1 MTSIALNERGR
12 ISARVSAAVQEKI
25 QDAADIMGATLNQFL
40 IQASL
45 ERADQVIERERLIT
59 LSKRD
64 AAMLSDLLDKPLA
77 PNKALTKALQLYKTK
92 IANGTLHTSAQPKPP
107 ASAV

>member
-45 ERADQVIERERLIT
+45 DRAEQVIERERIIT

-64 AAMLSDLLDKPLA
+64 SAMLADLLDNPVA

-92 IANGTLHTSAQPKPP
+92 VANGTLHSSAQSKPP
-107 ASAV
+107 ANAF

>member
-1 MTSIALNERGR
+1 
-12 ISARVSAAVQEKI
+12 
-25 QDAADIMGATLNQFL
+25 MGATLNQFL

-64 AAMLSDLLDKPLA
+64 AAMLSDLLDKPLT

-92 IANGTLHTSAQPKPP
+92 IANGTLHTSAQSKPP

>member
-1 MTSIALNERGR
+1 MNSIALHERGR

-45 ERADQVIERERLIT
+45 ERAEQIIERERLIT

-64 AAMLSDLLDKPLA
+64 ASMLSDLLDNPQA

-92 IANGTLHTSAQPKPP
+92 AGNGTLHTSAQSKP
-107 ASAV
+107 STRSL

>member
-12 ISARVSAAVQEKI
+12 ISARVSSAVQEKI
-25 QDAADIMGATLNQFL
+25 QDAADIVGATLNQFL

-45 ERADQVIERERLIT
+45 ERADQVIERERIIT

-64 AAMLSDLLDKPLA
+64 SAMFADMLVTPQA
-77 PNKALTKALQLYKTK
+77 PNKALAKALQLYKTK
-92 IANGTLHTSAQPKPP
+92 VANGTLHTSAQSKP
-107 ASAV
+107 SAGGF